1 MEVPITV
8 PNTDGFGG
16 DQNHPKEKEMEEGKM
31 VVWGGLTTSCE
42 EKQKAREK
50 GKDISKAK
58 QSFREEQGDIEGLL
72 KWINGK
78 K

>member
-31 VVWGGLTTSCE
+31 VV
-42 EKQKAREK
+42 
-50 GKDISKAK
+50 
-58 QSFREEQGDIEGLL
+58 
-72 KWINGK
+72 
-78 K
+78 